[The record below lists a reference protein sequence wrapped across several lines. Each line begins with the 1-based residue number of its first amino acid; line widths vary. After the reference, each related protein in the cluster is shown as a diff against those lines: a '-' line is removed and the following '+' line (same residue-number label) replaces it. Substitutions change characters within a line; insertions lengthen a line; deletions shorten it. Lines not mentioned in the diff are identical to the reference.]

1 MLMKWVLKDYLNRHE
16 VTPYQL
22 AKATGLSV
30 NTVYPL
36 ARGEAQRISLDT
48 LQTVLD
54 ALDGL
59 TGDRVELADLLE
71 RSQKPLDLA
80 EAGLE
85 DWAAAL
91 AEIDADVPPEE
102 LAAWNEAFER
112 ASRPHR

>member
-1 MLMKWVLKDYLNRHE
+1 MKWVLKDYLNRHE

-54 ALDGL
+54 ALDKL
-59 TGDRVELADLLE
+59 TGERVELSDVLE
-71 RSQKPLDLA
+71 R
-80 EAGLE
+80 
-85 DWAAAL
+85 AAD
-91 AEIDADVPPEE
+91 EYEFSGEVPGDIRERIE
-102 LAAWNEAFER
+102 RFER
-112 ASRPHR
+112 GEVKLIPAADIVAKYGVKR

>member
-1 MLMKWVLKDYLNRHE
+1 MKWVLKDYLNRHE

-54 ALDGL
+54 ALDKL
-59 TGDRVELADLLE
+59 TGKRVELGDVLE
-71 RSQKPLDLA
+71 R
-80 EAGLE
+80 
-85 DWAAAL
+85 
-91 AEIDADVPPEE
+91 DADEYEFPGEVPGDIRERIE
-102 LAAWNEAFER
+102 RFER
-112 ASRPHR
+112 GEVKLIPAADIAAKYGVKR